1 MKISREVNLAINFV
15 LNEILPPFL
24 RDSIL
29 LKPAFKIFFGKKYPL
44 FWNFRRDVY
53 KMSEAEFAKLNAD
66 ICDVIVER
74 ETDLN
79 QKCVTKILNEV
90 SGKNVLEVGCGGG
103 FLAKKLAQN
112 NDVTAVDIYLSDELK
127 KAENANLRFA
137 QSSAEKLPF
146 ADKSFDVVVCT
157 HTLEHVRDIQKT
169 LSELRR
175 VAKSQLIIVVP
186 KERPY
191 FHCPNLH
198 IHFFPYEFSLLA
210 VTGILPNQKV
220 ENVGGDW
227 YYSEII
233 K

>member
-29 LKPAFKIFFGKKYPL
+29 LKPAFKIFFGKKYHL

-53 KMSEAEFAKLNAD
+53 KMNDAEFARLNAD
-66 ICDVIVER
+66 ICDVIIER

-79 QKCVTKILNEV
+79 QKCVDQILSEIK
-90 SGKNVLEVGCGGG
+90 SKNVLEVGCGGG

-112 NDVTAVDIYLSDELK
+112 NDVTAVDIYLSDNLK
-127 KAENANLRFA
+127 KLEKNNLRFV
-137 QSSAEKLPF
+137 QSSAENLSFP
-146 ADKSFDVVVCT
+146 DKSFDVVVCT
-157 HTLEHVRDIQKT
+157 HTLEHVRNIQKT

-175 VAKSQLIIVVP
+175 LARSRIIIVVP

-210 VTGILPNQKV
+210 ITGILPQQKI
-220 ENVGGDW
+220 ENIGGDW
-227 YYSEII
+227 YYSEGVQ
-233 K
+233 

>member
-90 SGKNVLEVGCGGG
+90 SGKNILEVGCGGG

-169 LSELRR
+169 LRELRR
-175 VAKSQLIIVVP
+175 VTKSQLIIVVP

-198 IHFFPYEFSLLA
+198 VHFFPYEFSLLA
-210 VTGILPNQKV
+210 VTGILPQQTI
-220 ENVGGDW
+220 ENIGGDW
-227 YYSEII
+227 YYREIAQ
-233 K
+233 